1 MSFFLD
7 VVLPLPLKETFTY
20 VITPAEAEVLQPGMR
35 VVVPFGKRKMY
46 TAIVFKVHQAAPKAY
61 QPKQIDSII
70 DSSSVISSVQL
81 SFLAWIASYYQA
93 PLGLVFRTALPS
105 VMLLESETEIIIHEW
120 ERLLPTLS
128 KNAIKLLQ
136 QVQPNST
143 VSLSQVQQLIGV
155 KNPFPVL
162 NELVESNYAV
172 LKEEVYAQ
180 YRPKTQT
187 EVVLHPRLKNDD
199 ALKQLLESLASKPKQ
214 HKTLLTFL
222 QQKDTVVFSAFSKL
236 ETVSPSSLK
245 TLIKQ
250 EVLVKQA
257 RVVDRLPAKTT
268 PDNPLLPLS
277 PPQEKAKTSIENHW
291 KTKNITLLHGVTGSG
306 KTEVYMQLIANQL
319 RLGKQVLFLVPE
331 ISLTTQLMQ
340 RLFTFFGQ
348 QLVVYHSKYSPQER
362 AETWGKI
369 NESRADAKLVLG
381 ARSAVLLPFQRL
393 GLIIVDES
401 HETSYKQYDAAP
413 RYHARDAAMVL
424 AHMHQAKVV
433 LGTATPSVESYQHAS
448 TGKYGLVSL
457 TERFQDAQMPEIHF
471 VDLAEAYRKKQM
483 KGHLA
488 QSLAQAIEKTLLAKK
503 QVLLFQNRRGYAS
516 FVECSQCAHVPQ
528 CPSCDVSL
536 TYHQVSNELRCHYC
550 GYMEQYAAACV
561 AFGTVSPQT
570 HGLGTQQLEEEIQ
583 QLFPSASVARM
594 DLDTTRKK
602 HAHQKLISAFAQRQ
616 IDILI
621 GTQMVTKGLDFEHVT
636 LVGVLSVDNFLHFPD
651 FRAHERAF
659 QVLTQVAGRAGR
671 LGDKSKVL
679 IQTFLPSHPVLK
691 FVQEYDYTSFFEQQI
706 EQREQFAYPP
716 FRRIIRIELR
726 HKNMSSLIDA
736 GNWLKHG
743 LQERFSSVL
752 GPVPPLV
759 ARQRNYYILH
769 TLIKLPLDAS
779 QSAAKSRLS
788 ALLHSFAQVGAFK
801 QVKVSVDVDPQ

>member
-7 VVLPLPLKETFTY
+7 VILPLPIKETFTY

-35 VVVPFGKRKMY
+35 VVVPFGKRKMH
-46 TAIVFKVHQAAPKAY
+46 TAIVFKVHGDAPIAY
-61 QPKQIDSII
+61 KPKQIDSII
-70 DSSSVISSVQL
+70 DTSPVLSSVQL
-81 SFLAWIASYYQA
+81 SFLSWIASYYQA
-93 PLGLVFRTALPS
+93 PLGLVVRTALPS
-105 VMLLESETEIIIHEW
+105 VMLLESETEMIIQEW
-120 ERLLPTLS
+120 ESLLPTLS
-128 KNAIKLLQ
+128 KNALKLLQ
-136 QVQPNST
+136 QVVPNSA
-143 VSLSQVQQLIGV
+143 VSLSQVQQLVGT
-155 KNPFPVL
+155 KNPFSVL
-162 NELVESNYAV
+162 NELVEANYAV
-172 LKEEVYAQ
+172 LKEEVYAKYQ
-180 YRPKTQT
+180 PKTQT
-187 EVVLHPRLKNDD
+187 EVLLHPRLQNDN
-199 ALKQLLESLASKPKQ
+199 ALKQILEDLVSKPKQ
-214 HKTLLTFL
+214 YKILLTFL
-222 QQKDTVVFSAFSKL
+222 QQKDTVVFSEFSKL
-236 ETVSPSSLK
+236 KSVSSSSLS
-245 TLIKQ
+245 TLIKH
-250 EVLVKQA
+250 EVFVKQK
-257 RVVDRLPAKTT
+257 RVVDRLPAKTI
-268 PDNPLLPLS
+268 PDAPLLPLS
-277 PPQEKAKTSIENHW
+277 PSQQKAIISIESHW
-291 KTKNITLLHGVTGSG
+291 KTRDITLLHGVTGSG
-306 KTEVYMQLIANQL
+306 KTEVYMQLIAKQL
-319 RLGKQVLFLVPE
+319 SLGKQVLFLVPE

-340 RLFTFFGQ
+340 RLYMFFGQ
-348 QLVVYHSKYSPQER
+348 YLSVYHSKYSPQER
-362 AETWGKI
+362 AETWAKI
-369 NESRADAKLVLG
+369 NKNSPDTRLILC
-381 ARSAVLLPFQRL
+381 ARSAVLLPFQKL
-393 GLIIVDES
+393 GLVIVDES

-424 AHMHQAKVV
+424 AHLHQAKVL
-433 LGTATPSVESYQHAS
+433 LGTATPSVETYRHAS

-457 TERFQDAQMPEIHF
+457 TERYHDAQMPEIHF
-471 VDLAEAYRKKQM
+471 IDLAEAYRKKQM

-488 QSLAQAIEKTLLAKK
+488 QSLAQAIEETLLAKK

-550 GYMEQYAAACV
+550 GFMEQYAAACV
-561 AFGTVSPQT
+561 ACGTVSPQT

-583 QLFPSASVARM
+583 QLFPSAHVARM

-602 HAHQKLISAFAQRQ
+602 HAHQKLISAFAQRE

-636 LVGVLSVDNFLHFPD
+636 LVGVLSADNFLHFPD

-671 LGDKSKVL
+671 FGDNSKVL

-706 EQREQFAYPP
+706 QQREQFAYPP
-716 FRRIIRIELR
+716 FSRIIRIELR

-736 GNWLKHG
+736 GNWLKQG

-759 ARQRNYYILH
+759 ARQRNYFILH

-779 QSAAKSRLS
+779 QSAAKSRLG
-788 ALLHSFAQVGAFK
+788 ALLHSFAQVGAFR
-801 QVKVSVDVDPQ
+801 QVKVAVDVDPQ

>member
-7 VVLPLPLKETFTY
+7 VILPLPLKETFTY
-20 VITPAEAEVLQPGMR
+20 EITPAEAQMLLPGMR
-35 VVVPFGKRKMY
+35 VVVPFGKRKMH
-46 TAIVFKVHQAAPKAY
+46 TAIVFKVHRDAPKAY
-61 QPKQIDSII
+61 TPKQIDSII
-70 DSSSVISSVQL
+70 DTRPVLSPTQL
-81 SFLAWIASYYQA
+81 SFLTWIASYYQT
-93 PLGLVFRTALPS
+93 PLGLVVRTALPS

-120 ERLLPTLS
+120 KSLLPTLS

-136 QVQPNST
+136 QVKPNST
-143 VSLSQVQQLIGV
+143 VSLSDVQQLIQV

-162 NELVESNYAV
+162 NELVAANYAV

-180 YRPKTQT
+180 YQPKTQT
-187 EVVLHPRLKNDD
+187 EVVLHPRLKNDN
-199 ALKQLLESLASKPKQ
+199 ALKQVLEDLVSKPKQ
-214 HKTLLTFL
+214 YKTLLTFL
-222 QQKDTVVFSAFSKL
+222 QQQKTVVFSEFSKL
-236 ETVSPSSLK
+236 ETVSLSSLK
-245 TLIKQ
+245 TLTRHEI
-250 EVLVKQA
+250 LVKQK
-257 RVVDRLPAKTT
+257 RVVDRLPTKTSK
-268 PDNPLLPLS
+268 DNPLLPLS
-277 PPQEKAKTSIENHW
+277 LPQEKAKISIENHW
-291 KTKNITLLHGVTGSG
+291 KTKDITLLHGVTGSG
-306 KTEVYMQLIANQL
+306 KTEVYMQLISQQL
-319 RLGKQVLFLVPE
+319 NLGKQVLFLVPE

-340 RLFTFFGQ
+340 RLYTFFGQ
-348 QLVVYHSKYSPQER
+348 NLVVYHSKYSPQER
-362 AETWGKI
+362 AETWDKI
-369 NESRADAKLVLG
+369 NENNVEARLVLG
-381 ARSAVLLPFQRL
+381 ARSAVLLPFQHL

-424 AHMHQAKVV
+424 AHMHKAKVV
-433 LGTATPSVESYQHAS
+433 LGTATPSIETYQHAS

-488 QSLAQAIEKTLLAKK
+488 QSLAQAIEATLLAKK

-528 CPSCDVSL
+528 CSSCDVSL
-536 TYHQVSNELRCHYC
+536 TYHQVNNELRCHYC
-550 GYMEQYAAACV
+550 GYIEQYAAAC
-561 AFGTVSPQT
+561 AACGTVSPQT

-602 HAHQKLISAFAQRQ
+602 HAHQKLISAFAHRE

-636 LVGVLSVDNFLHFPD
+636 LVGVLSADNFLHFPD

-679 IQTFLPSHPVLK
+679 IQTFHPSHPVLK
-691 FVQEYDYTSFFEQQI
+691 FVQDYDYTSFFEQQI
-706 EQREQFAYPP
+706 QQREQFSYPP
-716 FRRIIRIELR
+716 FMRIIRIELR

-736 GNWLKHG
+736 GNWLKQG

-752 GPVPPLV
+752 GPVAPLV

-769 TLIKLPLDAS
+769 TLIKLPLHAS

-788 ALLHSFAQVGAFK
+788 ALLHSFAQVGAFR
-801 QVKVSVDVDPQ
+801 QVKVAVDVDPQ